1 MSTTMV
7 EAKKE
12 SEKEGRCIWCN
23 KKSDSLR
30 KVVIMKGNRHALRPQ
45 KEIFY
50 VHISH
55 EVEFRSFANKVKR
68 YGKTLLSLL
77 GFAIFLIAGFE
88 VILLTYDRVV
98 GLIGI
103 SIVTALI
110 GLVLIIMPFTNM
122 KMVQILGANL
132 TSKLIRTVG
141 VLVVAVG
148 IWLLTLSYY

>member
-1 MSTTMV
+1 MV
-7 EAKKE
+7 EAKNE
-12 SEKEGRCIWCN
+12 SKKEGRCIWCN

-30 KVVIMKGNRHALRPQ
+30 QVVIMKGNRHALHPQ

-50 VHISH
+50 VHMSH

-77 GFAIFLIAGFE
+77 WLAIFLIAGFE
-88 VILLTYDRVV
+88 IILLTYNRVV

-103 SIVTALI
+103 SIVTALM
-110 GLVLIIMPFTNM
+110 GLVLITMPLSSM
-122 KMVQILGANL
+122 KTVQKIGANM
-132 TSKLIRTVG
+132 TSKLIRTAG
-141 VLVVAVG
+141 VVVVAVG

>member
-1 MSTTMV
+1 MV

-12 SEKEGRCIWCN
+12 SKKEGRCIWCN

-55 EVEFRSFANKVKR
+55 EVNFRSFANKVKR
-68 YGKTLLSLL
+68 YGKTLLSLFGL
-77 GFAIFLIAGFE
+77 AIFLIAGFE
-88 VILLTYDRVV
+88 IILLTYDRVV

-103 SIVTALI
+103 SIITALM
-110 GLVLIIMPFTNM
+110 GLVLITMPYTNM
-122 KMVQILGANL
+122 KTVQKMGANM
-132 TSKLIRTVG
+132 TSILIRSVG
-141 VLVVAVG
+141 VVVVVVG